1 MGKRIEMETAEKEH
15 LIQECLAGRM
25 RMREAARRAGVGHS
39 TMHTWISRYR
49 AEGVS
54 ALSENGNAQRRTY
67 SEEIRRK
74 AVEEY
79 LSGWGSSMAIAEK
92 YKLRSGNLVLDWAK
106 EYHRHRNSVEEAGG
120 GSMARRK
127 YTLEERVQ
135 AVREHLEEGKSFSEL
150 SETYGVTV
158 QVVRNWVKR
167 YQEMGVAGL
176 EDRRGK
182 RLASQTP
189 RTPEEALR
197 IEKAR
202 LEREN
207 YLLKME
213 LDLLKKVKELERGD
227 R

>member
-1 MGKRIEMETAEKEH
+1 MGKRIEMEAAEKEY
-15 LIQECLAGRM
+15 LIQECLAG

-49 AEGVS
+49 SEGAS
-54 ALSENGNAQRRTY
+54 ALCENGNAQRRTY
-67 SEEIRRK
+67 SEEIRQK

-79 LSGWGSSMAIAEK
+79 LSGQGSSMAIAEK
-92 YKLRSGNLVLDWAK
+92 YKLRSGNLVLDWVK
-106 EYHRHRNSVEEAGG
+106 EYHRHRESLKGTGG
-120 GSMARRK
+120 VPVARGK
-127 YTLEERVQ
+127 HTLEERVQ
-135 AVREHLEEGKSFSEL
+135 AVREH
-150 SETYGVTV
+150 
-158 QVVRNWVKR
+158 
-167 YQEMGVAGL
+167 L

-189 RTPEEALR
+189 RTSEEALR
-197 IEKAR
+197 IENAR